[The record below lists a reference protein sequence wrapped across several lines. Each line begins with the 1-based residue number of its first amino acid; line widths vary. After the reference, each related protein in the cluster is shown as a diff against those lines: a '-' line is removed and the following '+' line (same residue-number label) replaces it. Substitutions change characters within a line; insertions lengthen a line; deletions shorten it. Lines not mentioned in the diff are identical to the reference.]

1 MKKYRCPYCGEECIT
16 LFYDISCSRRSYNHN
31 YGSINDGKY
40 ATGSCNNCCK
50 LFMTRPHHSNKII
63 YTICNVGII
72 MLSVLLV
79 LDFIFILT
87 SRLTVN
93 ETIAM
98 ILIVLTFAAFILCLI
113 GGLIFT
119 IYRWIDGVALVRYP
133 GEEPFY
139 ESQNARVMLTG
150 PCVKIKN
157 LGIYGLKFD
166 IRVRERRFLETFKNE
181 FVPAVFY
188 REGRNLNRGPINV
201 ELMKRDFIPKEFLRV
216 GSSFA
221 VWDNGKVIGHGMITE
236 ILEKKVPLAK
246 EKTRLRILY
255 EKIFL
260 EKK

>member
-1 MKKYRCPYCGEECIT
+1 MKKYRCPFCGEECIT

-31 YGSINDGKY
+31 MALYNDGKY
-40 ATGSCNNCCK
+40 AKGSCNNCCK
-50 LFMTRPHHSNKII
+50 LFTTRPHHSNKII

-93 ETIAM
+93 ETIAK

-166 IRVRERRFLETFKNE
+166 IRVREGRFLETFKNE
-181 FVPAVFY
+181 LVPAVFY

-201 ELMKRDFIPKEFLRV
+201 ELMKRDFIPKELLRV

-221 VWDNGKVIGHGMITE
+221 VWDNGKVIGHGIITE

>member
-1 MKKYRCPYCGEECIT
+1 MIT
-16 LFYDISCSRRSYNHN
+16 HSLLF
-31 YGSINDGKY
+31 
-40 ATGSCNNCCK
+40 
-50 LFMTRPHHSNKII
+50 
-63 YTICNVGII
+63 
-72 MLSVLLV
+72 
-79 LDFIFILT
+79 FILT

-166 IRVRERRFLETFKNE
+166 IRVREGRFLETFKNE
-181 FVPAVFY
+181 LVPAVFY

-201 ELMKRDFIPKEFLRV
+201 ELMKRDFIPEELLRV

-221 VWDNGKVIGHGMITE
+221 VWDNGKVIGHGIITE